1 MTLCQLFEGEE
12 TDTWKMQDRC
22 KGLAAQAV
30 MSVEKIYG
38 EIGAATLEQGSITE
52 WRRVYVQLEGLTDSL
67 NDLENNLTTITG
79 GE

>member
-1 MTLCQLFEGEE
+1 MKDE
-12 TDTWKMQDRC
+12 TWKMQDRC

-30 MSVEKIYG
+30 MSANKIYG
-38 EIGAATLEQGSITE
+38 ETGAATLDQGTLKQ
-52 WRRVYVQLEGLTDSL
+52 WRQIYVQLEGLADSL

>member
-1 MTLCQLFEGEE
+1 MSTES
-12 TDTWKMQDRC
+12 WKMQDRC

-30 MSVEKIYG
+30 MSANKVYG
-38 EIGAATLEQGSITE
+38 EIGAATLDQGSLIQ
-52 WRRVYVQLEGLTDSL
+52 WRQIYVQLEGLADSL

>member
-1 MTLCQLFEGEE
+1 
-12 TDTWKMQDRC
+12 MQDRC

-30 MSVEKIYG
+30 MSVNKIYG
-38 EIGAATLEQGSITE
+38 ETGAATLDQGTLKQ
-52 WRRVYVQLEGLTDSL
+52 WRQIYVQLEGLADSL

>member
-1 MTLCQLFEGEE
+1 MPNEL
-12 TDTWKMQDRC
+12 WKMQDRC

-30 MSVEKIYG
+30 MSAKKIYG
-38 EIGAATLEQGSITE
+38 ETGAATLDQGSLTE
-52 WRRVYVQLEGLTDSL
+52 WRRIYVQLEGLADSL